1 MASADKSREVRRA
14 LRWFDDYARHLEA
27 AIPLFIDGGPDPQ
40 WQARAQELDVTLRDL
55 DVECL
60 RDAAF
65 SAEGK
70 ASTAS
75 LKRAQEGFEAALNGR
90 LATLSDMISGAR
102 RGQRG
107 LLGYA
112 RVGSLT
118 RSSALYI
125 ERQF

>member
-1 MASADKSREVRRA
+1 MASADKSRGVRRA
-14 LRWFDDYARHLEA
+14 LRWFEDYARHLEA
-27 AIPLFIDGGPDPQ
+27 AIPLFADGGPDPQ
-40 WQARAQELDVTLRDL
+40 WQARAKELDITLRDL
-55 DVECL
+55 DIECL

-70 ASTAS
+70 VSTAS
-75 LKRAQEGFEAALNGR
+75 LKRAQEGFEAALTGR

-112 RVGSLT
+112 RAGSLT

>member
-1 MASADKSREVRRA
+1 
-14 LRWFDDYARHLEA
+14 
-27 AIPLFIDGGPDPQ
+27 
-40 WQARAQELDVTLRDL
+40 LDITLRDL
-55 DVECL
+55 DIECL

-70 ASTAS
+70 VSTAS
-75 LKRAQEGFEAALNGR
+75 LKRAQEGFEAALTGR

-112 RVGSLT
+112 RAGSLT